1 MKVRTMTTRAAAEK
15 HCKQR
20 EPKTNGEGGD
30 PLRSDRKGAYALC
43 KEILVSQFYQKPK

>member
-1 MKVRTMTTRAAAEK
+1 MRAAAEN

-20 EPKTNGEGGD
+20 EPKTDGEGGD
-30 PLRSDRKGAYALC
+30 PLRNGRKGAYALC